1 MRNIRLRRGFS
12 LIELLIV
19 IAIILILAGIAS
31 VQVNKQLMAAHE
43 TAAIK
48 TLNTI
53 HQAELGYNSQF
64 GRFAQNLTE
73 MGPPASGPDGP
84 AAAGLIPKKL
94 ADGKSSGYVFTVTG
108 TPTGYSITAV
118 PEAFGRTGSKCFFSD
133 ETMITRVSFT
143 AEPAT
148 AASPELK

>member
-1 MRNIRLRRGFS
+1 MRNNRLRRGFS

-19 IAIILILAGIAS
+19 IAIIMILAAIAA
-31 VQVNKQLMAAHE
+31 VNVNKQLKSAHE
-43 TAAIK
+43 TAAVK
-48 TLNTI
+48 TINTL

-73 MGPPASGPDGP
+73 LGPPASGADGP
-84 AAAGLIPKKL
+84 AAANLIPKKL
-94 ADGKSSGYVFTVTG
+94 SEGKSSGYVFTVTG
-108 TPTGYSITAV
+108 TPSGYAITAV
-118 PEAFGRTGSKCFFSD
+118 PEAFGRTGDKCYYSD
-133 ETMITRVSFT
+133 ESMVTRVSFT

>member
-19 IAIILILAGIAS
+19 IAIIMILASIAT
-31 VQVNKQLMAAHE
+31 VQVNKQLMSAHE
-43 TAAIK
+43 TAAVK

-64 GRFAQNLTE
+64 GRFAQNLVE
-73 MGPPASGPDGP
+73 LGPPPSGADGP
-84 AAAGLIPKKL
+84 AAAGLTPKKL

-118 PEAFGRTGSKCFFSD
+118 PEAFGRTGGKCYFSD
-133 ETMITRVSFT
+133 ESMITRVSFT

>member
-1 MRNIRLRRGFS
+1 MRINRLRRGFS

-19 IAIILILAGIAS
+19 IAIILILASIAT
-31 VQVNKQLMAAHE
+31 VQVNKQLMSAHE

-48 TLNTI
+48 TINTL

-64 GRFAQNLTE
+64 GRFAQNILE
-73 MGPPASGPDGP
+73 LGPPASGADGP

-94 ADGKSSGYVFTVTG
+94 AEGKSSGYVYTITG
-108 TPTGYSITAV
+108 TPTGYSIVAV
-118 PEAFGRTGSKCFFSD
+118 PEAFGRTGGKTFFSD
-133 ETMITRVSFT
+133 ESMITRVNYT

-148 AASPELK
+148 VASPEMK